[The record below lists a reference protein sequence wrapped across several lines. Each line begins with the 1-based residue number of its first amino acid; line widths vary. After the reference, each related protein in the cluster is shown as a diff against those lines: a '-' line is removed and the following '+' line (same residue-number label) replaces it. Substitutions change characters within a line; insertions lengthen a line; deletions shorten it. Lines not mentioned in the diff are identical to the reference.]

1 MESIIK
7 MVCEKTGISES
18 QAKTA
23 VETVVSFLKDK
34 MPGGIGAQVE
44 SFVNGG
50 TDSLGDLAGGLK
62 DKIGGVFN

>member
-1 MESIIK
+1 MESVIK
-7 MVCEKTGISES
+7 LVSEKAGISEA

-44 SFVNGG
+44 SFVKGG
-50 TDSLGDLAGGLK
+50 MGSLGDAAGNLK
-62 DKIGGVFN
+62 DKVGGMFN

>member
-44 SFVNGG
+44 SFVNSG

>member
-50 TDSLGDLAGGLK
+50 TGSLGDLAGGLK
-62 DKIGGVFN
+62 DKVGGVFN

>member
-23 VETVVSFLKDK
+23 VETVVNFLKDK

-50 TDSLGDLAGGLK
+50 AGSVGDIAGGLK
-62 DKIGGVFN
+62 DKIGGMLN